1 VVQFSCVVAQSIKVQ
16 FLQEVLHELADLWR
30 ELTSNPGMVESNK
43 VELSEIAQ
51 GGEMNGS
58 VAGLKVLEDFDG
70 PVGHPLLKSWNP
82 PTRHSFTKSQM
93 QTLSSICD
101 TFSPSIDPPS
111 SDSTPNFTSAPA
123 GRGSDG
129 VNNNSDV
136 SATTKNVFGKL
147 SGAENSSSI
156 AGAVDL
162 DFYRCSASDLGVPAD
177 VS

>member
-1 VVQFSCVVAQSIKVQ
+1 
-16 FLQEVLHELADLWR
+16 
-30 ELTSNPGMVESNK
+30 MVESNK
-43 VELSEIAQ
+43 VDLSEIAQ
-51 GGEMNGS
+51 GGETNGS
-58 VAGLKVLEDFDG
+58 VAGLKVLEDFG

-111 SDSTPNFTSAPA
+111 SNSTLNFTVAPA
-123 GRGSDG
+123 GSFSDG
-129 VNNNSDV
+129 VNNNDV
-136 SATTKNVFGKL
+136 SATTKHVFGRL
-147 SGAENSSSI
+147 SGAGDSSSI
-156 AGAVDL
+156 AGTV

>member
-1 VVQFSCVVAQSIKVQ
+1 VVQFSCVVAQSIEVEI
-16 FLQEVLHELADLWR
+16 LQEVHELADLWR
-30 ELTSNPGMVESNK
+30 ELTSNPGMVESNE
-43 VELSEIAQ
+43 VEFSEIAQ

-58 VAGLKVLEDFDG
+58 VAGLKVLEDFG

-82 PTRHSFTKSQM
+82 PTRHRFTKSQM

-111 SDSTPNFTSAPA
+111 SNSTPNFTSAPA

-129 VNNNSDV
+129 VNNNNDDV

-147 SGAENSSSI
+147 SGARNSDSI
-156 AGAVDL
+156 AGAV

>member
-1 VVQFSCVVAQSIKVQ
+1 MVQFSCVVAQSI
-16 FLQEVLHELADLWR
+16 EVEILREVHELADLWR

-43 VELSEIAQ
+43 VDLSEIAQ

-111 SDSTPNFTSAPA
+111 SNSTLNFTSAPA
-123 GRGSDG
+123 GRVSSDG
-129 VNNNSDV
+129 VNNNNDISA
-136 SATTKNVFGKL
+136 ATTKNVFGKL
-147 SGAENSSSI
+147 SGAGNSDSI
-156 AGAVDL
+156 AGAV

>member
-1 VVQFSCVVAQSIKVQ
+1 VVQFSCVVAQSIEVEI
-16 FLQEVLHELADLWR
+16 LQEVHELADLWR

-43 VELSEIAQ
+43 VEFSEIAQ

-58 VAGLKVLEDFDG
+58 VAGLKVLEDVG

-111 SDSTPNFTSAPA
+111 SNSTLNFTSAPA
-123 GRGSDG
+123 GRVSDG
-129 VNNNSDV
+129 VNNNNDDDV

-147 SGAENSSSI
+147 SGAGNSDSI
-156 AGAVDL
+156 AEAV